1 VITTMGSE
9 FYWTP
14 VVRTAATRTYVTE
27 SPKAMSDELAI
38 LRKRCVG
45 VIYLFIEDRSRVI
58 KSSESNI
65 PTDK

>member
-1 VITTMGSE
+1 MITTMGSE

-45 VIYLFIEDRSRVI
+45 SFIYLS
-58 KSSESNI
+58 
-65 PTDK
+65 